1 MYGGS
6 CEDYALPGNEAWC
19 GAYGNDGEVGMTP
32 NEHCCVCKDGLDESG
47 KQLR

>member
-32 NEHCCVCKDGLDESG
+32 NENCCVCKQICASV
-47 KQLR
+47 